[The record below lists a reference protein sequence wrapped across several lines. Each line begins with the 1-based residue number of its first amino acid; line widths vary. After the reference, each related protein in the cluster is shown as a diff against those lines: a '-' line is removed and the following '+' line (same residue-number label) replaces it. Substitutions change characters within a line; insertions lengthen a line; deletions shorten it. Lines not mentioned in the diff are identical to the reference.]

1 MLRTLSLYALT
12 FALPLL
18 ASWAG
23 AGDAHAQA
31 PAPVAKVQAQEK
43 MATVAVDIVRASKTP
58 GKTDPRLEK
67 FRRQLADFSFQRYRL
82 LDSRLVT
89 VEEKQ
94 TVSVPL
100 EKGRKLQGKDL
111 QVTYV
116 KQEKDG
122 RARLKL
128 VIPGVVDTTVT
139 LALDGTVILGGPAIP
154 SGENGVL
161 FLPVTLV
168 TVK

>member
-1 MLRTLSLYALT
+1 MLRTITIYALT
-12 FALPLL
+12 FVLPLL
-18 ASWAG
+18 ASWAA
-23 AGDAHAQA
+23 AGDAHAQ
-31 PAPVAKVQAQEK
+31 ER

-58 GKTDPRLEK
+58 GKSDPRLEK
-67 FRRQLADFSFQRYRL
+67 FRRELADFSFKRYRL

-89 VEEKQ
+89 VEEKK

-100 EKGRKLQGKDL
+100 EKGRKLKGKDL

-116 KQEKDG
+116 QREKDG
-122 RARLKL
+122 RAQLKL

-139 LALDGTVILGGPAIP
+139 LAQDGTVILGGPAIP
-154 SGENGVL
+154 SGKNGVL